1 MKTPCLTAAAIALLS
16 VILLPACEP
25 GAQSNVVPGGR
36 ESSGADNSLE
46 YDRAGQGATPDQVP
60 GEPKPR

>member
-25 GAQSNVVPGGR
+25 GAQSNVVPGDR

-46 YDRAGQGATPDQVP
+46 STGTGQGASPDQVP
-60 GEPKPR
+60 GEPQPR